1 MADRPCID
9 IRNVSKSFDGGR
21 TFAVDDVSLRISK
34 GWLVALV
41 GTTGSGKTTILK
53 MINRL
58 VVPDSG
64 DVTVDGENV
73 GAADAPALR
82 RRIGY
87 VFQNGG
93 LFPHMTVA
101 ENIGVTATLLG
112 WRVSD
117 IAPRVNELLDLVE
130 LPKAYARRDP
140 QTLSGGERQRVAIA
154 RALAVRPSIVLLD
167 EPLGALDAVTRNSI
181 GSAYRAL
188 HDKLGLTTIMV
199 THDMQEAVLLADRI
213 AVMKGG
219 RLLAYDVP
227 KALMEASVDSDVAA
241 LMAMPRRWAGR
252 IQHMLDGDDGRSP

>member
-9 IRNVSKSFDGGR
+9 IRNVSKSFDSGR
-21 TFAVDDVSLRISK
+21 TFAVADVNLRIER
-34 GWLVALV
+34 GLLVALV

-64 DVTVDGENV
+64 DVTVDGEDV
-73 GAADAPALR
+73 AAVDAPTLR

-112 WRVSD
+112 WR
-117 IAPRVNELLDLVE
+117 APEITARVDELLDLVE
-130 LPKAYARRDP
+130 LPKSYAPREP
-140 QTLSGGERQRVAIA
+140 QTLSGGERQRAAIA
-154 RALAVRPSIVLLD
+154 RAIAVRPSIVLLD
-167 EPLGALDAVTRNSI
+167 EPFGALDAVTRDSI
-181 GSAYRAL
+181 GTAYRAL

-213 AVMKGG
+213 AVMKAG

-227 KALMEASVDSDVAA
+227 KALISAPADPDVAA
-241 LMAMPRRWAGR
+241 LMSMPKRWAER
-252 IQHMLDGDDGRSP
+252 IQHMLDGNGNSP